1 MQLYNPMGTKSHI
14 LKALPGS
21 IMTKGI
27 CVIVLS
33 IGCIQDWD
41 MCLTFLG
48 VSLVCFYLLSMMWM
62 SGELECHECEMD
74 SGVFYFILFHL
85 TLFYLKSLHWESSG
99 KKTAWSRHSH
109 ALFYPDYSLS
119 CLSLWSLLYLDKN
132 PQSLPYCLL
141 YTAFSLYLK
150 GVAGKKSY
158 TLNSPLDLVI
168 VAVFSLKIHL
178 TAVWDN
184 RSVKTCPGFGTLI
197 WVNQWPHSIRFR
209 MSPVTSLRMFCSD
222 HLL

>member
-1 MQLYNPMGTKSHI
+1 MGTKSHI

-41 MCLTFLG
+41 TCLTFLG
-48 VSLVCFYLLSMMWM
+48 VSLVCFYLLSIMWM

-74 SGVFYFILFHL
+74 SGVFYFIPFHL
-85 TLFYLKSLHWESSG
+85 TLFYSIWNPCTGNLV
-99 KKTAWSRHSH
+99 KKNAWSRHSH

-119 CLSLWSLLYLDKN
+119 CLSLWSLLYRDKN
-132 PQSLPYCLL
+132 PQSLPYHLL

-150 GVAGKKSY
+150 GVAGKKNY

-178 TAVWDN
+178 TALWEN
-184 RSVKTCPGFGTLI
+184 RSVKTCPGFGTLT
-197 WVNQWPHSIRFR
+197 WVNQWLHSIRLR
-209 MSPVTSLRMFCSD
+209 ISPVTSLRMFCSD